1 MSGRERVV
9 AMRARLEPRRDA
21 DEAIAPLTH
30 PATPLPLRFPL
41 PARLSPAARQ
51 PDQVSLQSALVAGNA
66 AIHRLVRDTT
76 AAPRPDRTDAADAFA
91 LATSG
96 AAGPVPYRAQMET
109 RFGRDLGHV
118 DAYVGGEA
126 ARAGLAALGAQAAT
140 YGNRIAFTEAHPA
153 PDVVAH
159 EVAHVV
165 QQEGTSL
172 PGRPGGVS
180 SPGDATERAA
190 AAGSAHAVAPPLI
203 HRLVATAGGSWTTSA
218 YRPVNQAGT
227 IGAHIELHFTANN
240 LVEATQIGLSQT
252 VRTLSATTRGGAVE
266 TPSNARTM
274 PDFLQRG
281 EGDVGRGVDRCD
293 FGRGGT
299 VPNTNPLYGVYNV
312 APAGGNPAVVSAA
325 LGDVAASGGN
335 NATGAHRR
343 KPDGTFFPAVDAV
356 LDDTPS
362 RTPAFGGQQW
372 QQSFEVAALAVDGPL
387 AGMYLGSVAWGW
399 RTDDAGRAKLDP
411 AAIALVRQ
419 GPPTEAFG
427 DAAAKWNS
435 LTFTDPGTGTVYN
448 TVDLPIAHDID
459 MFDTV
464 NLARRLVEIR
474 AEVAAMPA
482 GPARVRRD
490 FTRLA
495 YERELAHRNVEVWVK
510 VRGTEDWTGADEV
523 YVRVTGQKKHK
534 TKVKKLNDGDS
545 HDFLVP
551 LEAFTTTLPLASE
564 VLIEVYDE
572 DTPDADDKIVSM
584 RWSPAMGQ
592 VKNKSSMD
600 DADYDV
606 RVGYER

>member
-1 MSGRERVV
+1 
-9 AMRARLEPRRDA
+9 MRARLEPRRDA
-21 DEAIAPLTH
+21 DEAIVPVAH
-30 PATPLPLRFPL
+30 PTRPSPRPG
-41 PARLSPAARQ
+41 RLSPDQ
-51 PDQVSLQSALVAGNA
+51 LPPDRFSLETALVAGNA

-76 AAPRPDRTDAADAFA
+76 VPPHQDRSEPADAFA

-96 AAGPVPYRAQMET
+96 QAGSVPYRARMEAA
-109 RFGRDLGHV
+109 FGQDFGHV
-118 DAYVGGEA
+118 DAYLGGER
-126 ARAGLAALGAQAAT
+126 ARAGLAALGAHAAT
-140 YGNRIAFTEAHPA
+140 YGNRIAFADPHPA
-153 PDVVAH
+153 PGVVAH
-159 EVAHVV
+159 ELAHVL
-165 QQEGTSL
+165 QHDGASL
-172 PGRPGGVS
+172 PERPSGVS

-190 AAGSAHAVAPPLI
+190 TERAAAERAATGRSVGAAPALI

-218 YRPVNQAGT
+218 YRPVNQPGR
-227 IGAHIELHFTANN
+227 IGAHIELHFTAND
-240 LVEATQIGLSQT
+240 LVEATQIGLSQS
-252 VRTLSATTRGGAVE
+252 VRTLSATARGGAVD

-281 EGDVGRGVDRCD
+281 EGDVGRGIDRRD

-299 VPNTNPLYGVYNV
+299 IPNTNPLYGVYNV
-312 APAGGNPAVVSAA
+312 APAGAAPAVVSAA

-335 NATGAHRR
+335 NATGVHRR

-356 LDDTPS
+356 LDDTPG
-362 RTPAFGGQQW
+362 RTPAFAGQQW
-372 QQSFEVAALAVDGPL
+372 EQSFEVAALAIDGPL

-411 AAIALVRQ
+411 AAITLVRQ

-427 DAAAKWNS
+427 DAAVKWNA
-435 LTFTDPGTGTVYN
+435 LTFTDPTTGTVYN

-464 NLARRLVEIR
+464 NLARRLVELR
-474 AEVAAMPA
+474 AEVARLPA
-482 GPARVRRD
+482 GPDRVRRD

-523 YVRVTGQKKHK
+523 YVRVSGQKKHR
-534 TKVKKLNDGDS
+534 TKAKKLNDGDS

-564 VLIEVYDE
+564 VLIEVFDE

-584 RWSPAMGQ
+584 RWSPAMGP
-592 VKNKSSMD
+592 VKNKASMD
-600 DADYDV
+600 DANYDV

>member
-1 MSGRERVV
+1 
-9 AMRARLEPRRDA
+9 MRARLEPRRDA
-21 DEAIAPLTH
+21 DDAVEARPVASAPVRSS
-30 PATPLPLRFPL
+30 LPGRWAPGQV
-41 PARLSPAARQ
+41 P
-51 PDQVSLQSALVAGNA
+51 PDRSSLEAVLAAGNA
-66 AIHRLVRDTT
+66 AIHRLV
-76 AAPRPDRTDAADAFA
+76 AGVAGPAVPDRNTTLAPADAFA

-96 AAGPVPYRAQMET
+96 SAGAVPYREQMEE
-109 RFGRDLGHV
+109 RFGHDFGHV
-118 DAYVGGEA
+118 DAYLGGDA
-126 ARAGLAALGAQAAT
+126 ARAGLAALGAHAAA
-140 YGNRIAFTEAHPA
+140 YGNRVAFADARPSPT
-153 PDVVAH
+153 VVAH
-159 EVAHVV
+159 ELAHVV
-165 QQEGTSL
+165 QHDGVSL
-172 PGRPGGVS
+172 PPRPDAVS
-180 SPGDATERAA
+180 SPADATERAA
-190 AAGSAHAVAPPLI
+190 AAGAPRVTGAAPVI
-203 HRLVATAGGSWTTSA
+203 HRLVATAGGSWTTAA

-227 IGAHIELHFTANN
+227 IGAHIELHFTAND
-240 LVEATQIGLSQT
+240 LVEATRIGLTQS
-252 VRTLSATTRGGAVE
+252 VKTLSATTRGGAVD

-281 EGDVGRGVDRCD
+281 EGDVGRGIDRRD

-299 VPNTNPLYGVYNV
+299 IPNTNPLYGVYNV
-312 APAGGNPAVVSAA
+312 APAGAAAAVVSAA

-356 LDDTPS
+356 LDDTPG
-362 RTPAFGGQQW
+362 RTPAFAGQQW
-372 QQSFEVAALAVDGPL
+372 TQSFEVAALAIDGPL

-427 DAAAKWNS
+427 DAAVKWNS

-459 MFDTV
+459 IFDTV

-474 AEVAAMPA
+474 AEVAALAA
-482 GPARVRRD
+482 GPDRVRRD

-523 YVRVTGQKKHK
+523 YVKVTGQKKHR
-534 TKVKKLNDGDS
+534 TKVTKLNDGDS

-551 LEAFTTTLPLASE
+551 LEAFTTTLPLASA
-564 VLIEVYDE
+564 VLIEVFDE

-584 RWSPAMGQ
+584 RWAPSMGQ
-592 VKNKSSMD
+592 IRNKSSMD